1 MVGSRSAF
9 CIAWCYIYVLRTWLF
24 FYSPPNVIKGKSC
37 NGKRNLAYN
46 YIEQLSLCA
55 YTFFIFITIFS
66 TGIYQFFRLY
76 WDSEFLSTT
85 PRVTSFLL
93 ELLLDIITCLE
104 VIFSRTLKAT
114 LDLVKNSDKIGSK
127 ISHVIVKSIPHL
139 ELRKETFSNI
149 VKIRERKFS
158 QNNFLKGGGRME
170 EKEKIKI
177 RKKWEKDDKMSF

>member
-1 MVGSRSAF
+1 MCLHILYF
-9 CIAWCYIYVLRTWLF
+9 HHYIFYWYPSIFQALLRLWI
-24 FYSPPNVIKGKSC
+24 SKH
-37 NGKRNLAYN
+37 
-46 YIEQLSLCA
+46 
-55 YTFFIFITIFS
+55 
-66 TGIYQFFRLY
+66 
-76 WDSEFLSTT
+76 T

-104 VIFSRTLKAT
+104 VIFSRILKAT